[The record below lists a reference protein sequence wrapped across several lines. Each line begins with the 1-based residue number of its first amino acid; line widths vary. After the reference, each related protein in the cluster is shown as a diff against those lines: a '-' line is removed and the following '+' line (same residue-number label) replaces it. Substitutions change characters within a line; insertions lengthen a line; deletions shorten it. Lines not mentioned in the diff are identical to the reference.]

1 MEDRA
6 IRSRDESL
14 TTSVTVVRNSVAMIT
29 AQIIVRALMVL
40 FSIYVTRRLGSAEY
54 GRYSLVTSII
64 NFFSLPADLG
74 LSLYCVHQIARD
86 RRRTSYLTT
95 NAAGIRLAAAF
106 PIALIATLMS
116 VGLRYQP
123 SVVVGVLVAGAGFV
137 LLAFQS
143 SLDAMLAG
151 HERLGYSAV
160 LSVTGQLLFIG
171 MGICALQ
178 WYNSFLAI
186 VGASFSSV
194 VVTTALGFGLAH
206 LRLGRLH
213 LDLVLSDWKS
223 LIRAALPIALLQ
235 SFFSVA
241 LRADTFLLKQLQG
254 DVSVGWYNAAYDI
267 IFGLFVVASGI
278 NLSVFASIS
287 RVSSLCPDVGRSISR
302 TAAKYL
308 LLFYVPCTVGGILLA
323 DRIVGLVYGSQ
334 FAPSSSLLR
343 LLLCA
348 LPIRAL
354 VGLADNLTIVYGRT
368 WRAAGIAAGD
378 ALLNIALNLLLIPRF
393 GAQAAAAITIL
404 CEGIVLLLLLWVLR
418 DQALLS
424 EVRFFGV
431 KSVIASGVMAIV
443 VCLLWRSHELVLVG
457 SGALTY
463 FAVLV
468 LSGVVSISD
477 LWKMAGRVFS
487 SVE

>member
-1 MEDRA
+1 MEDRV

-14 TTSVTVVRNSVAMIT
+14 TASVTVVRNSFAVIT
-29 AQIIVRALMVL
+29 AQIVVRALMVL

-64 NFFSLPADLG
+64 GFFSLPADLG
-74 LSLYCVHQIARD
+74 LSLYCVRQIARD
-86 RRRTSYLTT
+86 RQRTSYLTI

-106 PIALIATLMS
+106 PVALMAILMS
-116 VGLRYQP
+116 VGLRYQS

-137 LLAFQS
+137 LLAFQL

-151 HERLGYSAV
+151 HEKLGYSAL
-160 LSVTGQLLFIG
+160 LSVVGQLLFIG

-178 WYNSFLAI
+178 WYNGFLAI
-186 VGASFSSV
+186 IGASFSSV
-194 VVTTALGFGLAH
+194 VVTTTLGFGIAH
-206 LRLGRLH
+206 FRLGRLH
-213 LDLVLSDWKS
+213 LHLVPSEWGG

-267 IFGLFVVASGI
+267 IFGLFVVANGI
-278 NLSVFASIS
+278 NLSVFASVS
-287 RVSSLCPDVGRSISR
+287 RVSSLCPDVARSLSR
-302 TAAKYL
+302 TAVKYL
-308 LLFYVPCTVGGILLA
+308 LLFYVPCALGGILLA
-323 DRIVGLVYGSQ
+323 DRIVGLVYGSH
-334 FAPSSSLLR
+334 FAPSGPLLR

-378 ALLNIALNLLLIPRF
+378 ALLNVVLNLLLIPRL

-424 EVRFFGV
+424 GARFFGV

-443 VCLLWRSHELVLVG
+443 ICLLWSCHVLILVG
-457 SGALTY
+457 IGTLTY
-463 FAVLV
+463 SAVLI
-468 LSGVVSISD
+468 LGGVVSISD
-477 LWKMAGRVFS
+477 MWRTAGRVFL